1 MNDLTIYHKKIL
13 ELASVNRKSLE
24 INDFNFSKEVKNPL
38 CGDLVEVRVKI
49 LNDSVKNL
57 SAKVKGCALCEASAG
72 VVVNY
77 FLNKNLPTNNFMEY
91 FDSARPISNLGIY
104 PGSIGPS
111 RANFTLSYWGIR
123 IKSRFDKID
132 FTEKSDGKK
141 FFNFHTFIFDKNFV
155 KAPYLL

>member
-38 CGDLVEVRVKI
+38 CGDLVEVRVNI
-49 LNDSVKNL
+49 LNNSVKNI

-77 FLNKNLPTNNFMEY
+77 FLNKNLPTNDFMEY
-91 FDSARPISNLGIY
+91 FDKWLTKNYHEYPSELPEELKIFLPIQDIKNRHTCIKMPFEAY
-104 PGSIGPS
+104 FKSI
-111 RANFTLSYWGIR
+111 
-123 IKSRFDKID
+123 
-132 FTEKSDGKK
+132 
-141 FFNFHTFIFDKNFV
+141 KN
-155 KAPYLL
+155 

>member
-49 LNDSVKNL
+49 LNNSVKNL

-77 FLNKNLPTNNFMEY
+77 FLNKNLPTNDFMEY
-91 FDSARPISNLGIY
+91 FDKWLTKNYNKYPNELPEELKIFLPIQEIKNRHTCIKM
-104 PGSIGPS
+104 PFEAFFKSI
-111 RANFTLSYWGIR
+111 
-123 IKSRFDKID
+123 
-132 FTEKSDGKK
+132 
-141 FFNFHTFIFDKNFV
+141 KN
-155 KAPYLL
+155 

>member
-13 ELASVNRKSLE
+13 ELASANRKSLE

-38 CGDLVEVRVKI
+38 CGDLVEVRVNI
-49 LNDSVKNL
+49 LNNSVKNL

-91 FDSARPISNLGIY
+91 FDKWLTKNYHEYPSELPDELKIFLPIQDIKNRHTCIKM
-104 PGSIGPS
+104 PFEAFFKSI
-111 RANFTLSYWGIR
+111 
-123 IKSRFDKID
+123 
-132 FTEKSDGKK
+132 
-141 FFNFHTFIFDKNFV
+141 KN
-155 KAPYLL
+155 

>member
-57 SAKVKGCALCEASAG
+57 SAKVKGCALCDASAG

-77 FLNKNLPTNNFMEY
+77 FLNKNLPTNDFMEY
-91 FDSARPISNLGIY
+91 FDKWLTKNYHEYPSELPEELKIFLPIQDIKNRHTCIKM
-104 PGSIGPS
+104 PFEAFFKSI
-111 RANFTLSYWGIR
+111 
-123 IKSRFDKID
+123 
-132 FTEKSDGKK
+132 
-141 FFNFHTFIFDKNFV
+141 KN
-155 KAPYLL
+155 